1 MKNSVQGFGSR
12 SEDSEGRISKLE
24 DRIVKGTQ
32 TEEEKKEKKE
42 KWTEPKGPLGLLSG
56 PTYALWESQKEEKE
70 RGRERR
76 FIYLGNVVQ
85 QHSRESLDHS
95 PPKGHINSGFYNDK
109 ALAYQ

>member
-70 RGRERR
+70 RERERSIENICR
-76 FIYLGNVVQ
+76 VIATNFPNLIRNMNPV
-85 QHSRESLDHS
+85 
-95 PPKGHINSGFYNDK
+95 SGGKY
-109 ALAYQ
+109 

>member
-70 RGRERR
+70 RGRERSIQNICR
-76 FIYLGNVVQ
+76 VIAKNFPNLIRNMN
-85 QHSRESLDHS
+85 
-95 PPKGHINSGFYNDK
+95 PCT
-109 ALAYQ
+109 